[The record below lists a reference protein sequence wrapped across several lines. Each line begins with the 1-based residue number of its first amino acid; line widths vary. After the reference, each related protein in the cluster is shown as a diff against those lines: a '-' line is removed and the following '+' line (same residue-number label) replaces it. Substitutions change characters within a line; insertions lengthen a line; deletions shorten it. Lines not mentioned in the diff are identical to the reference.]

1 MRRGFKDYRGERRRR
16 GGGVEGG
23 GELRVIITII
33 FHSLLQDADSG
44 SEINL
49 SGFKFSL
56 LKKCKIF
63 YSREIYKS

>member
-1 MRRGFKDYRGERRRR
+1 VRRGFQDYRGERRGT
-16 GGGVEGG
+16 GGEGERE

-33 FHSLLQDADSG
+33 FHSLLRDADSG

-56 LKKCKIF
+56 KKSKIF